1 MASSSS
7 PTSIVFP
14 PFRLDLR
21 AGQLLRDRTPV
32 HLRPKTFAVLCYLA
46 ERPGEL
52 VTKDA
57 LLDAVWNDVVV
68 SQDVVRISAGE
79 LRAALDDDWTS
90 PRFIETVHRRGYR
103 FVAALEN
110 DRRPELGAS
119 GNAATADGILVGYAP
134 ALPDRPS
141 IVVLPFTNMSGEAEQ
156 DYFADGM
163 VEDVVTALSRF
174 KELFVIA
181 RNSAFVYKGCPVD
194 VQQVGRELGVRYVL
208 EGSVRKAGSRVRITG
223 QLIDVATRSHLWAE
237 RFDGTVADVFEL
249 QDRITESVVAA
260 LVPTLRK
267 AEIERARRKPPASLD
282 AYDYVLRAIPL
293 VFANTVAESEP
304 KVAPFAGD
312 ALAVQLLEEALR
324 LQPDYPH
331 AHALIAYVYG
341 QVYRSAIGPAREEA
355 RTRASAHAREAVRLG
370 ADDGAV
376 LAYAGFILLIADK
389 DVGGARVV
397 LDRAVARNPNSAT
410 AFTYRALVLAV
421 TGESGPAIED
431 ARHALRLSPLDP
443 HSYLP
448 LMAMLL
454 AHLWRREY
462 DEAVAA
468 GHEAIELVPRY
479 PMSYAWLVVA
489 ECERGDIAEAERQM
503 KRLAAV
509 LPGFTPVTLAKL
521 FEIFPEPLASR
532 CRAVLLSAGLIPAD
546 AA

>member
-1 MASSSS
+1 
-7 PTSIVFP
+7 
-14 PFRLDLR
+14 
-21 AGQLLRDRTPV
+21 
-32 HLRPKTFAVLCYLA
+32 
-46 ERPGEL
+46 
-52 VTKDA
+52 
-57 LLDAVWNDVVV
+57 
-68 SQDVVRISAGE
+68 
-79 LRAALDDDWTS
+79 
-90 PRFIETVHRRGYR
+90 
-103 FVAALEN
+103 
-110 DRRPELGAS
+110 
-119 GNAATADGILVGYAP
+119 
-134 ALPDRPS
+134 
-141 IVVLPFTNMSGEAEQ
+141 
-156 DYFADGM
+156 
-163 VEDVVTALSRF
+163 
-174 KELFVIA
+174 
-181 RNSAFVYKGCPVD
+181 
-194 VQQVGRELGVRYVL
+194 
-208 EGSVRKAGSRVRITG
+208 
-223 QLIDVATRSHLWAE
+223 
-237 RFDGTVADVFEL
+237 
-249 QDRITESVVAA
+249 
-260 LVPTLRK
+260 
-267 AEIERARRKPPASLD
+267 
-282 AYDYVLRAIPL
+282 
-293 VFANTVAESEP
+293 
-304 KVAPFAGD
+304 VAPFAGD

-331 AHALIAYVYG
+331 AHALIAHVYG
-341 QVYRSAIGPAREEA
+341 QVFRSAIGPAREEA

-421 TGESGPAIED
+421 AGESGPAIEN

-443 HSYLP
+443 HRYLP

-468 GHEAIELVPRY
+468 GHEAIELAPRY

-532 CRAVLLSAGLIPAD
+532 CARSRLSRLSFARALGPLWHVSQ
-546 AA
+546 